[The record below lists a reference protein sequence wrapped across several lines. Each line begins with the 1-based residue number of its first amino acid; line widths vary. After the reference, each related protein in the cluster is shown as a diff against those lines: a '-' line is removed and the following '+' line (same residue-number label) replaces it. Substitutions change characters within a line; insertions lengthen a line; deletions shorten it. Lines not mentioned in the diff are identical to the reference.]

1 MISRLFKHRQPAYRP
16 QAQARQDALRNEK
29 LATPSHLAERRSL
42 LRAASAWL
50 VAPSCV
56 AAVTAV
62 ALDFLSPAVTAAQNR
77 HFPDATQLGRIRFG
91 QFPEATL
98 GRKAVRLGAG
108 ARIYNQD
115 NLIVPPVSV
124 HGKSFVVGYLAGP
137 TGEIT
142 TVWILSEEEY
152 RALRRRNR

>member
-77 HFPDATQLGRIRFG
+77 HFPDAT
-91 QFPEATL
+91 L